1 MQLVY
6 VILKQTD
13 KVDDLMVALANNG
26 IKGATILESTGM
38 AKSLYKLENI
48 QTMDLLRQILQKED
62 ANASRTVLI
71 LVNDDMVET
80 VRSTVKEIMGD
91 LSLPNAGIIFAVP
104 VTFAEGI

>member
-80 VRSTVKEIMGD
+80 VRNNGR
-91 LSLPNAGIIFAVP
+91 P
-104 VTFAEGI
+104 

>member
-1 MQLVY
+1 
-6 VILKQTD
+6 
-13 KVDDLMVALANNG
+13 MVALANNG